1 MRALLRARWLGPV
14 CDVLLGGSLVLG
26 LAFEPLAFA
35 HATAIVLVIQAF
47 ALPRR
52 SALVRLALAIAAT
65 SLGAAVRAV
74 PLAEAGIQIPFVY
87 GISALVIILSETL
100 RRSRGALERL
110 ALYDSLTELPNR
122 VLFTED
128 LQRALDDSAPRGTTL
143 ALLLLDLDRFKDVN
157 DTFGHPAGDL
167 LLKQVAAAFARA
179 TRSRDLVARL
189 GGDEFA
195 VLMRDARRDDARALA
210 ERLLAALERPFTVE
224 EQPLSVGA
232 SIGIVLSPA
241 DGTDG
246 QTLLRRADVAMYVA
260 KRSEGSYAFYDA
272 ALDENEAGRLV
283 LLADLRAAIDDGG
296 LTLHYQPQVDA
307 ASGTV
312 VGVEAL
318 VRWQHPTRG
327 SIPPS
332 DFIPLAE
339 RTGLIRRLSE
349 WVLAEA
355 IAQCGRWRAAGID
368 IPVSVNISV
377 RDLLDPRL
385 PEMLE
390 RMVRESRL
398 SPDGLTLEITEGAL
412 VADERL
418 ATENVARLRSL
429 GVRVSIDDFGTGYSS
444 LAYLHRLAA
453 HEVKI
458 DRSFVT
464 GMMAAKRS
472 KAIVRATIE
481 LAHSLGFVVVA
492 EGVEDDETW
501 RRLRALGCD
510 RLQGYV
516 IAKPMPPEALAGWL
530 HGWTRASERASGVVV
545 DLVARTSPSSIATG

>member
-1 MRALLRARWLGPV
+1 M
-14 CDVLLGGSLVLG
+14 LLGGSLLLG
-26 LAFEPLAFA
+26 LAFESLAFA

-52 SALVRLALAIAAT
+52 SALLRLGLALAST
-65 SLGAAVRAV
+65 SLAAVIHAV

-87 GISALVIILSETL
+87 GISALVIVLSETL

-110 ALYDSLTELPNR
+110 ALHDSLTELPNR
-122 VLFTED
+122 VLFTER
-128 LQRALDDSAPRGTTL
+128 LQHALDEGATRGTTL

-157 DTFGHPAGDL
+157 NTFGHPAGDL
-167 LLKQVAAAFARA
+167 LLKEVAAAFARA

-210 ERLLAALERPFTVE
+210 GRLLAALERPFTVE

-232 SIGIVLSPA
+232 SIGIALSPA

-283 LLADLRAAIDDGG
+283 LLADLRAAIDGRG

-307 ASGTV
+307 ASGAV

-355 IAQCGRWRAAGID
+355 IAQCGHWRAAGMD

-385 PEMLE
+385 SEMLE

-398 SPDGLTLEITEGAL
+398 SPDRLTLEITEGAL

-464 GMMAAKRS
+464 GTMATERS

-516 IAKPMPPEALAGWL
+516 IAKPMPPGALEGWL
-530 HGWTRASERASGVVV
+530 RGWARASEHGSDGVVIE
-545 DLVARTSPSSIATG
+545 LAGGAEAVAS